1 MVEDKKKAM
10 EEAKKADEERSRKAH
25 EAEMHKRRTDTNYNP
40 LLQNGITNKD
50 IFRTLLFHFHTD
62 NFLRVNDVAT
72 FVKNLL
78 KRPINN
84 TYDQ

>member
-1 MVEDKKKAM
+1 MVEDKKAAAEKQKKEEEEKA
-10 EEAKKADEERSRKAH
+10 KKAH

-62 NFLRVNDVAT
+62 NFLKVQDVAT

-78 KRPINN
+78 KRPIN
-84 TYDQ
+84 TEYD